1 MPFYGFYQSYLK
13 YQIMT
18 LNIVKHCGDGWHMC
32 LREGWHSEPT
42 NHRYTP
48 NLRSPV
54 FFRKM
59 VRNPKRK
66 TARASKP
73 PDIVLRAIKEVK
85 DEKISIRATATK
97 YDIPFSSLARYCA
110 KIPDEKLNVAEF
122 DQVIGYKPN
131 RMV

>member
-1 MPFYGFYQSYLK
+1 MYL
-13 YQIMT
+13 
-18 LNIVKHCGDGWHMC
+18 G
-32 LREGWHSEPT
+32 EGWHSVPT
-42 NHRYTP
+42 NPCYTP
-48 NLRSPV
+48 NFRNSA

-85 DEKISIRATATK
+85 DENRSIRATATK

-110 KIPDEKLNVAEF
+110 KIPNEKLNVAEF
-122 DQVIGYKPN
+122 HQVIGYKPN
-131 RMV
+131 RKV